1 MGMQEGPLAPGWYN
15 RYSLTLMER
24 AELDPDTALVL
35 NRQDIAQR
43 LSEFAAD
50 PAYALSFYHRKMVS
64 QWAETTFEALL
75 VNRVMP
81 SESPFPALVNSLLS
95 GGGSRALTLYMEGYT
110 LTLYLGFAAGTALLA
125 IGLLRRKA
133 WAWPCLYAPLALMV
147 AVLGGFLYHLLF
159 EAKSQ
164 YLMIYLPMMAPLGA
178 WGLAWRRDGVKAPP
192 AP

>member
-1 MGMQEGPLAPGWYN
+1 MRRGWYN

-24 AELDPDTALVL
+24 AELDPDTALSSTG
-35 NRQDIAQR
+35 RISAQR

-50 PAYALSFYHRKMVS
+50 PAYALSFYHQKVVS

-81 SESPFPALVNSLLS
+81 SESPFPVLVNSLLS

-133 WAWPCLYAPLALMV
+133 WAWPHLCAPLALR
-147 AVLGGFLYHLLF
+147 
-159 EAKSQ
+159 S
-164 YLMIYLPMMAPLGA
+164 
-178 WGLAWRRDGVKAPP
+178 RC
-192 AP
+192 

>member
-1 MGMQEGPLAPGWYN
+1 
-15 RYSLTLMER
+15 
-24 AELDPDTALVL
+24 
-35 NRQDIAQR
+35 
-43 LSEFAAD
+43 
-50 PAYALSFYHRKMVS
+50 MVS

-110 LTLYLGFAAGTALLA
+110 LTLYLGFAAGAGLLA
-125 IGLLRRKA
+125 LRLFRCKA
-133 WAWPCLYAPLALMV
+133 QAWPHLYAPLALMV
-147 AVLGGFLYHLLF
+147 AVLGGFLYHMLF

-178 WGLAWRRDGVKAPP
+178 WGLGMAPRRRQGSSRAMMRIFSTRCRYGRCRAKG
-192 AP
+192 

>member
-1 MGMQEGPLAPGWYN
+1 
-15 RYSLTLMER
+15 MER
-24 AELDPDTALVL
+24 AELDPDTAFVL

-50 PAYALSFYHRKMVS
+50 PAYALSFYHQKMVS

-110 LTLYLGFAAGTALLA
+110 LTLYLGFAAGAGLLA
-125 IGLLRRKA
+125 LRLFRCKA
-133 WAWPCLYAPLALMV
+133 QAWPCLYAPLALMV

-164 YLMIYLPMMAPLGA
+164 YRMSYLPMMAPLGA

>member
-1 MGMQEGPLAPGWYN
+1 
-15 RYSLTLMER
+15 
-24 AELDPDTALVL
+24 
-35 NRQDIAQR
+35 
-43 LSEFAAD
+43 
-50 PAYALSFYHRKMVS
+50 MVS

-81 SESPFPALVNSLLS
+81 NESPCPALADSLLS
-95 GGGSRALTLYMEGYT
+95 GGGSHALALYMEGYT

-133 WAWPCLYAPLALMV
+133 WAWPHLYAPLALMV
-147 AVLGGFLYHLLF
+147 AVLGGFLYHMLF

-164 YLMIYLPMMAPLGA
+164 YLMIYLPMMAPLA
-178 WGLAWRRDGVKAPP
+178 ASGLTWRREGVKAPP